1 MCPSTSSF
9 TALRLLPLAR
19 ALRRRVHRAY
29 TLIELLIVIAVLGL
43 AAAVLIPSMSGRGDF
58 DTQAAVRALIA
69 DISFAQSD
77 ALANQGFRRIYFYD
91 DGTGWCLMR
100 VAEADLSEDFDAVTA
115 DYLTDPLMSGANN
128 GVYAVRLGN
137 DDRFG
142 SVRIESVALDGDT
155 RQLTFDELGGS
166 VGAAGI
172 PGTGGAI
179 VLRSPDAA
187 YRLDLSP
194 LTAKIR
200 VTRLPNLP

>member
-1 MCPSTSSF
+1 
-9 TALRLLPLAR
+9 
-19 ALRRRVHRAY
+19 
-29 TLIELLIVIAVLGL
+29 
-43 AAAVLIPSMSGRGDF
+43 
-58 DTQAAVRALIA
+58 
-69 DISFAQSD
+69 
-77 ALANQGFRRIYFYD
+77 
-91 DGTGWCLMR
+91 MR

-115 DYLTDPLMSGANN
+115 DYLTDPLMSGAND

>member
-1 MCPSTSSF
+1 MFPSTSSF

-19 ALRRRVHRAY
+19 ALRRRVHRAS

-77 ALANQGFRRIYFYD
+77 ALANQGFRRIYFYA

-115 DYLTDPLMSGANN
+115 DYLTDPLMSGAND

>member
-1 MCPSTSSF
+1 MFPRTSSF
-9 TALRLLPLAR
+9 TALRNTPLAR
-19 ALRRRVHRAY
+19 ALQARARRAY
-29 TLIELLIVIAVLGL
+29 TLIELLIVVAVLGL

-77 ALANQGFRRIYFYD
+77 ALAHQGFRRIYFYD
-91 DGTGWCLMR
+91 DGSGWCLTR
-100 VAEADLSEDFDAVTA
+100 VAEADLGDDFDAVTA
-115 DYLTDPLMSGANN
+115 DYLTDPLMGSSTG
-128 GVYAVRLGN
+128 GTYAVRLGA

-142 SVRIESVALDGDT
+142 SVRIESVELDGNT